1 MNDEELRQAMQVLEN
16 YNQQLESVNR
26 QARILQSTRDENN
39 RASRTIQA
47 LIDAKEGDD
56 ILVPVGASCF
66 ITVKV
71 SDKKKAIL
79 GIGNKLSVE
88 KELPE
93 AVETL
98 ENNSKEL
105 SEALQKTLAA
115 MQEIQGYVEELTAA
129 VQKEY
134 SLRRQQELARQ

>member
-1 MNDEELRQAMQVLEN
+1 MNDEELRQAMQALES

-47 LIDAKEGDD
+47 LIDAKEGDE

-71 SDKKKAIL
+71 SEKKKAVI
-79 GIGNKLSVE
+79 GVGNKLSVE
-88 KELPE
+88 KDLPE
-93 AVETL
+93 AMETL
-98 ENNSKEL
+98 ENNAKEL

-115 MQEIQGYVEELTAA
+115 MQEIQKYVEELTAA
-129 VQKEY
+129 VQNEY
-134 SLRRQQELARQ
+134 GMRRQQELAKQ